1 MSRIDDLIRDL
12 CPDGVEYRTIGSL
25 GQWRGGGTPSKSRP
39 EFWENGTIPWVS
51 PKDMGSYE
59 LTSTQDKIT
68 LQATRESSATL
79 VPGPS
84 LAVVSRSSILQHTLP
99 VSIVPFEASFNQDTK
114 TLTPY
119 KNVNLHYAAHVLRAH
134 ASSILATTSK
144 RGGSVNSLILPK
156 FLEHKVPIPPLP
168 IQEEIVRALSNFAHL
183 TTRLEMEL
191 KAELEARQHQ
201 FTYYRDHIIAGS
213 QNVQLVPIKDIGELQ
228 RGRRFTRND
237 MVDEGIPAIHYGEI
251 YTTYGYRTESTTSFV
266 RDEIGPRLRFAQPGD
281 VIIAAVGET
290 VADVGTGVAW
300 LGTTPVAYHD
310 DSFALHHDQDPRYIS
325 HALRTSEYHR
335 QKDRFV
341 SRAKVKRLSARG
353 IEQIRIPLPALDE
366 QRRIADILDDFDA
379 LVNDLSSGL
388 PAEIEA
394 RRKQYE
400 YYRDRLLTFSE
411 KK

>member
-1 MSRIDDLIRDL
+1 MSRIDNLIRDL
-12 CPDGVEYRTIGSL
+12 CPDGVEHKLLKDLVRIKNGRDFKHLKQGDIPVYGSGGVISYVNESASEGPSVLIPRKGSL
-25 GQWRGGGTPSKSRP
+25 NKLYFVEGPFWTVDTIFYTEISSQLEPKYFYYYLQTLHLEKMNQAGG
-39 EFWENGTIPWVS
+39 V
-51 PKDMGSYE
+51 
-59 LTSTQDKIT
+59 
-68 LQATRESSATL
+68 
-79 VPGPS
+79 PS
-84 LAVVSRSSILQHTLP
+84 LTQ
-99 VSIVPFEASFNQDTK
+99 
-114 TLTPY
+114 
-119 KNVNLHYAAHVLRAH
+119 
-134 ASSILATTSK
+134 
-144 RGGSVNSLILPK
+144 
-156 FLEHKVPIPPLP
+156 
-168 IQEEIVRALSNFAHL
+168 RALNELHIPTPPILIQREIARALDQFSQ
-183 TTRLEMEL
+183 L
-191 KAELEARQHQ
+191 KAELETKLEAEREAHQHQ
-201 FTYYRDHIIAGS
+201 FTYYRDHIVTGS
-213 QNVQLVPIKDIGELQ
+213 QRVQLVPIKDIGKLQ

-251 YTTYGYRTESTTSFV
+251 YTTYGHKTDSATSFV
-266 RDEIGPRLRFAQPGD
+266 KEEIEPQLRFAQPGD

-310 DSFALHHDQDPRYIS
+310 DSFALHHNQDPRYIS

-341 SRAKVKRLSARG
+341 SRAKVKRLSSRG
-353 IEQIRIPLPALDE
+353 IEQIKIPLPTLDE

-400 YYRDRLLTFSE
+400 YYRDRLLTFPE